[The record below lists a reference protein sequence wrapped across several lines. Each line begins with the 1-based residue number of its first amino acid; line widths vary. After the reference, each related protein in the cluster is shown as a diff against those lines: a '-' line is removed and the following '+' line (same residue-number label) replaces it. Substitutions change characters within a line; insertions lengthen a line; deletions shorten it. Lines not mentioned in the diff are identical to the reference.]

1 MKQLTM
7 GQILA
12 LVKEYKKAGMTQ
24 KEINELP
31 IYIGDDD
38 ELNGIH
44 CSWYAQIV
52 DPNNE
57 DDIDLVEM
65 INERRGNYEITGKAI
80 LIS

>member
-1 MKQLTM
+1 M

-38 ELNGIH
+38 DLNGIH
-44 CSWYAQIV
+44 TAWYAEVI
-52 DPNNE
+52 DPN
-57 DDIDLVEM
+57 DDDHKFFVEL
-65 INERRGNYEITGKAI
+65 IEENCCNAEITGKSI